1 MDVRMLLT
9 LIFGSV
15 IFIFLIVAYFLY
27 RRDQKIKNYS
37 TEKTKG
43 EVVQYSWQS
52 SRAPVVEYIVDGIA
66 YKKALYYSYVSHFS
80 TLFSSPKVSAKDNLL
95 DTKLLLR
102 GNAMVSLN
110 TLMHDNFPLGTEMMV
125 YYNPKQP
132 KLAYVERYA
141 PNYLWRIFLGISGL
155 FSVILLVIWLVF

>member
-1 MDVRMLLT
+1 MDIRMLLT
-9 LIFGSV
+9 IILGSV
-15 IFIFLIVAYFLY
+15 ILIFLIVAYFFY
-27 RRDQKIKNYS
+27 RRDQKIRNES

-43 EVVQYSWQS
+43 KVVQYSWQS
-52 SRAPVVEYIVDGIA
+52 SRAPVVEYIVDGKK

-95 DTKLLLR
+95 DTKLRLR

-155 FSVILLVIWLVF
+155 FSVVILVLWLVF

>member
-9 LIFGSV
+9 FIFGSV

-43 EVVQYSWQS
+43 EIVQYSWQS
-52 SRAPVVEYIVDGIA
+52 SRAPVVEYIVDGVA

-80 TLFSSPKVSAKDNLL
+80 TPFSSPKVSAKDNLL
-95 DTKLLLR
+95 DTKLRLR
-102 GNAMVSLN
+102 GNTMVSLN
-110 TLMHDNFPLGTEMMV
+110 TLMHDNIQLSTEMMDN
-125 YYNPKQP
+125 YKPKQP